1 MKLETKQNDALRIV
15 LKVNKMDKVSIPKLY
30 ERAGVVSIE
39 NRMKILMSKYFDK
52 AYITNNPMVN
62 RLLTEFDTFKDR
74 NHKTP
79 GAEDSPVIIANIMVA
94 NELNRQK
101 KGKIKTILCDYET
114 NITDEVTSASS

>member
-1 MKLETKQNDALRIV
+1 MQNDALRIV

-79 GAEDSPVIIANIMVA
+79 GTEDSPVIIANIMVA

-101 KGKIKTILCDYET
+101 KENIETILCGYEA